1 VPALTT
7 VKIHM
12 EFMGETAVDLMIE
25 RLKDEREIA
34 KKIVIQGKLI
44 KRGSCSHL

>member
-12 EFMGETAVDLMIE
+12 EFMGETAVDLVIE
-25 RLKDEREIA
+25 RLKNE
-34 KKIVIQGKLI
+34 L
-44 KRGSCSHL
+44 L